1 MHTVASL
8 KKLDNMHAI
17 YSNIFQIL
25 INHIA
30 FNTINCS
37 MFIMVSFICNRYQI
51 FIELSNFRIVRL
63 DYK

>member
-17 YSNIFQIL
+17 YSYIFQIL

-30 FNTINCS
+30 FNTIDCS
-37 MFIMVSFICNRYQI
+37 MFIMVTFLWNRYQI
-51 FIELSNFRIVRL
+51 VIELSKL
-63 DYK
+63 HL